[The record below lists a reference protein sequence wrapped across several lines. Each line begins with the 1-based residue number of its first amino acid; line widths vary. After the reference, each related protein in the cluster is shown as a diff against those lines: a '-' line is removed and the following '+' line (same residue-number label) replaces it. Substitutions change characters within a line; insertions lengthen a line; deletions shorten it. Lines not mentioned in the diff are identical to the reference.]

1 MEERKRFCQNYNLI
15 KKKQKQKQKGLG
27 RERDKNMKQI
37 KIVDL
42 NENRD
47 NVTDLQCTVS

>member
-1 MEERKRFCQNYNLI
+1 MSELQSDKEKAETKTERIRKT
-15 KKKQKQKQKGLG
+15 
-27 RERDKNMKQI
+27 ESDKNVEQI
-37 KIVDL
+37 KRVDL

>member
-1 MEERKRFCQNYNLI
+1 MPELQSDKEKAETKTERIRKR
-15 KKKQKQKQKGLG
+15 
-27 RERDKNMKQI
+27 ESDKNVEQI
-37 KIVDL
+37 KRVDL